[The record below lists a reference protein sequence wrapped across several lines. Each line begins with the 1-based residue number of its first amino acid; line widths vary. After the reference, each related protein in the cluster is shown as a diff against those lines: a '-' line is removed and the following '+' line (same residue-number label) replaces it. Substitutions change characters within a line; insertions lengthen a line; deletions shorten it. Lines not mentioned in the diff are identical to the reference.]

1 MRVLM
6 AMSFVVLCLSF
17 PVAGSTTDGSG
28 ETPTAADLLRAE
40 HRAREAAQRLRM
52 PPRPAV
58 QRWKRGGDGWLRSLE
73 AEVTEP
79 TAGPPGAPS
88 ATHAAP

>member
-1 MRVLM
+1 MQILM
-6 AMSFVVLCLSF
+6 AMSFVMLSLSF
-17 PVAGSTTDGSG
+17 PVAGATTGPSG

-40 HRAREAAQRLRM
+40 HRAREAAERLQM

-73 AEVTEP
+73 VEAPEP
-79 TAGPPGAPS
+79 AAGPPGAPS
-88 ATHAAP
+88 ATHAVP

>member
-1 MRVLM
+1 MHILM
-6 AMSFVVLCLSF
+6 AMSFVMLLLSF
-17 PVAGSTTDGSG
+17 PVAGASTGPSG

-40 HRAREAAQRLRM
+40 HRAREAAERLRM

-58 QRWKRGGDGWLRSLE
+58 QGWKRGGDGWLRSLE
-73 AEVTEP
+73 VTEP
-79 TAGPPGAPS
+79 AAGPPRVPS